1 MKNMAWNFFIL
12 SNVNVKFDFMIARY
26 ILVGFAEQ
34 KRKKERKK
42 RGDEKEVGIGTYPK
56 WRKERKKKKKISIR
70 RNAFYKSRQFTIRKE
85 IPAFATYHCK
95 TIHFRFSRLFVS
107 LI

>member
-26 ILVGFAEQ
+26 IVVVFANEQ

-42 RGDEKEVGIGTYPK
+42 GD
-56 WRKERKKKKKISIR
+56 KKR
-70 RNAFYKSRQFTIRKE
+70 SRHR
-85 IPAFATYHCK
+85 Y
-95 TIHFRFSRLFVS
+95 VS
-107 LI
+107 